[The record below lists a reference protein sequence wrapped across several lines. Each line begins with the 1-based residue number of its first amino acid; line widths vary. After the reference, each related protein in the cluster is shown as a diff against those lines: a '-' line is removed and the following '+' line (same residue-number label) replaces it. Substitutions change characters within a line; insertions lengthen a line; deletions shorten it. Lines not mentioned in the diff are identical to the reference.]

1 MLSKSS
7 LNINFYL
14 CHWCH
19 CGLLL
24 VTLTKQ
30 IIINATA
37 GVCTHSVV
45 KIQEK
50 KTIQYREIKDVFR
63 EEDKFKLEFERL
75 H

>member
-1 MLSKSS
+1 MP
-7 LNINFYL
+7 
-14 CHWCH
+14 
-19 CGLLL
+19 
-24 VTLTKQ
+24 LTKQ

-37 GVCTHSVV
+37 GVSAHSVV
-45 KIQEK
+45 KIQGK